1 MRKLSIG
8 ALTALAVL
16 ALGGV
21 AYATNVYNV
30 HIATTSPKGKGTAAK
45 PLPVKLGFGYTVSD
59 DQGLRPTVIKQ
70 YRIGAEGL
78 VTFPGAHRSCTFA
91 QASARTLPRACT
103 RARLGGGIVRNN
115 AGAATDRTQKLVCN
129 LKLTLINIS
138 GAGKNGAMAIRL
150 DGDPPA
156 SSDPNSRQ
164 PGCAVSVH
172 SAIRAPYTQ
181 VKIGGFRSSE
191 LRFTVPDNLAHP
203 VPGIDNSVIEA
214 VSTVNRKLASARIRG
229 KRRQVGYYNEIGCRG
244 KRTVRVRFVD
254 EAGAVFTAN
263 RQASC

>member
-1 MRKLSIG
+1 MRKLSIA

-30 HIATTSPKGKGTAAK
+30 HIAKSSPKGKGTEAR
-45 PLPVKLGFGYTVSD
+45 PQPVKLDFGYTVTD

-78 VTFPGAHRSCTFA
+78 VTFPGAFPSCTFA
-91 QASARTLPRACT
+91 QASARTLPRACN
-103 RARLGGGIVRNN
+103 RAKLGGGLVRNN
-115 AGAATDRTQKLVCN
+115 AGSATDRTQKLVCN
-129 LKLTLINIS
+129 LRLTLLNIS
-138 GAGKNGAMAIRL
+138 GAGRNGAMAIRL

-164 PGCAVSVH
+164 PGCAVSIH
-172 SAIRAPYTQ
+172 NAIRAPYTQ
-181 VKIGGFRSSE
+181 VRIGGFRSSE

-203 VPGIDNSVIEA
+203 VPGIDNSVVEA
-214 VSTVNRKLASARIRG
+214 VSTVNRKLARTRVRG
-229 KRRQVGYYNEIGCRG
+229 QQRQVGFYSEIGCRG
-244 KRTVRVRFVD
+244 QRTVRVRFVD
-254 EAGAVFTAN
+254 EAGEVFTAN
-263 RQASC
+263 RQAAC